1 MSLIAFLA
9 STAGR
14 WARAGIGIA
23 LLVLAFVTGGTWGW
37 ILGLVGVFFVAVGAL
52 DVCLL
57 APLLGKPVRG
67 RDIRAGMR

>member
-14 WARAGIGIA
+14 WTRAGIGIA
-23 LLVLAFVTGGTWGW
+23 LFVLAFVMGGTWGW
-37 ILGLVGVFFVAVGAL
+37 VLGLTGVFFVAVGAL

-57 APLLGKPVRG
+57 APLFGKPVRG
-67 RDIRAGMR
+67 RAIRTRMR